1 MSAARVYLDHN
12 ATAPVFPE
20 ARAAMIAALDCVGN
34 PSSVHAEGRAARAI
48 VETARH
54 EVAALV
60 GAAPQD
66 VFFTSGGT
74 EALNIALT
82 PEVDGPDGPAEVLL
96 VGAAEHA
103 AVLAGHR
110 FAPEAVLTIRVD
122 PAGVLDLGAL
132 EDALEACGRRRVML
146 ALQAANNETGVIQPV
161 AEAAALVHRYGG
173 FVLCD
178 AVQAAGKIACD
189 IEALGAD
196 AIALSGHKFGAAKG
210 VGALIFRPSRH
221 HLNRGVV
228 RGGGQERGLRSG
240 TENVVGIAGFG
251 AAASRSRKVAVSGG
265 EASIGWRAQVER
277 VVEEAG
283 AVVFGANAPRLPN
296 TACFAVPGIEAQ
308 LMLMSLDL
316 AGIAVSSGS
325 ACSSGKVKPSH
336 VLAAMGVAPDVASG
350 AVRVSL
356 GWTTTEK
363 DIAAFAAA
371 FQGVV
376 ERVRPR
382 AGRIAA

>member
-1 MSAARVYLDHN
+1 
-12 ATAPVFPE
+12 
-20 ARAAMIAALDCVGN
+20 MIAALDCVGN

-122 PAGVLDLGAL
+122 PAGVLDLNAL
-132 EDALEACGRRRVML
+132 EDALEACAGRRVML

-221 HLNRGVV
+221 HLSRGVV

-251 AAASRSRKVAVSGG
+251 AAASRLRKVAVSGG
-265 EASIGWRAQVER
+265 EALIGWRAQVER

-283 AVVFGANAPRLPN
+283 AVVFGAIAPRLPN

-336 VLAAMGVAPDVASG
+336 VLAAMDVAPDVASG

-356 GWTTTEK
+356 GWTTTEE